1 MCKKIIVLAIIFM
14 TCITINV
21 NANTTNEITMNS
33 TNTTVGVGDEIE
45 IVVSAKSENGIEGI
59 DGILKYDKTKLKLV
73 NEDELVTSDFG
84 SVSGFDEENDEFRL
98 SILYTGT
105 GEAPTSAEF
114 AKLKFEVLNKARGT
128 LSVELIDIQMG
139 DSKDEWIEPEDVTIN
154 FTVENTNEGGLGLVH
169 YAIIIFVIILLIAII
184 SKKRKR

>member
-73 NEDELVTSDFG
+73 NEDELV
-84 SVSGFDEENDEFRL
+84 
-98 SILYTGT
+98 
-105 GEAPTSAEF
+105 
-114 AKLKFEVLNKARGT
+114 KLFHV
-128 LSVELIDIQMG
+128 
-139 DSKDEWIEPEDVTIN
+139 
-154 FTVENTNEGGLGLVH
+154 
-169 YAIIIFVIILLIAII
+169 
-184 SKKRKR
+184 